1 VWRVAARPDPGPA
14 RRFAVKMTRMTDD
27 DMQPVFGRV
36 LTAMVT
42 PFTADGSEVDYA
54 QVARLAAHLVDDLG
68 NDGLVVNGTT
78 GESPTTTDLEKQRV
92 LDAVVTA
99 VGDRASVVAGVGTF
113 STRHSIELARQ
124 AADVGV
130 DGLLVVTPYYSR
142 PPADALE
149 DHFVAVADATDLPVM
164 LYDIPHR
171 AGIAIPE
178 DMLIRLDAHPR
189 IRAVKDAKGSIVSS
203 SIVLA
208 RTNLAYY
215 AGDDAFLLPL
225 LSVGGV
231 GVVGTSSHF
240 TAAAARRIIDLY
252 LAGRVEEA
260 VEANREAL
268 PAFQGIFATQ
278 GCMMVKAVL
287 AERGFDAGP
296 CRAPMGVPDPEVV
309 TRYATLLE
317 NLGFHA

>member
-1 VWRVAARPDPGPA
+1 
-14 RRFAVKMTRMTDD
+14 MTD

-78 GESPTTTDLEKQRV
+78 GESPTTTDKEKRAV

-113 STRHSIELARQ
+113 STAHSVELAKQ
-124 AADVGV
+124 AASVGV
-130 DGLLVVTPYYSR
+130 DGVLVVTPYYSR

-171 AGIAIPE
+171 SGIPIPE
-178 DMLIRLDAHPR
+178 DMLIRLDAHPQ
-189 IRAVKDAKGSIVSS
+189 IRAVKDAKANIVSS
-203 SIVLA
+203 SAVLS

-215 AGDDAFLLPL
+215 AGDDAFTLPL
-225 LSVGGV
+225 LAVGGV
-231 GVVGTSSHF
+231 GVVGTSTHF
-240 TAAAARRIIDLY
+240 TAPAMREIIEHF
-252 LAGRVEEA
+252 LAGRVEQA
-260 VEANREAL
+260 IQANKFAL
-268 PAFQGIFATQ
+268 PAFQGVFATQ
-278 GCMMVKAVL
+278 GCMMVKATL
-287 AERGFDAGP
+287 AARGFDAGP
-296 CRAPMGVPDPEVV
+296 CRAPMGRVPDDVLA
-309 TRYATLLE
+309 RYTSLLTDH
-317 NLGFHA
+317 GFEA